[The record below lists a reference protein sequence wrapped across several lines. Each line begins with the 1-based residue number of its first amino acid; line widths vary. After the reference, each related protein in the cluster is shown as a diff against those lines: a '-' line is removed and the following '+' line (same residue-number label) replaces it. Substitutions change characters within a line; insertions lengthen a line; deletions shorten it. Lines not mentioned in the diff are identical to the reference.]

1 MRTQMTNAPF
11 NPSTADRAAAL
22 LQAST
27 ALLEVGETGIA
38 LAGLERADALQAGV
52 PQIKRAR
59 AIALAQLERPL
70 EAARALLEEL
80 ALSPDDGD
88 AFRTFLGMVDR
99 VPQIRAL
106 PDATFVRRLLRRMDD
121 AVERRFPGHG
131 HGATLQRAA
140 QHAALVMAHGPAF
153 ETAWAALGDD
163 ASREWMLELATLVAL
178 GDERVRLPFDQEG
191 LDEFLALAERQLLRQ
206 RDVVPAAA
214 SAAGEALHL
223 WDLSPI
229 GLPMRVYSG
238 AGALAGWSHLGQYD
252 LAREG
257 AHVGPRPGD
266 VAIECGAGIGDTSL
280 WLAHRVGPSGRVH
293 ALEGDPAARAQF
305 RQNLELNPALAGRI
319 ALEPVAP
326 ASASVDELLARRGID
341 RVDFLKLDAGGEEV
355 AALERAEDSLRRF
368 RPRLAVAVHHR
379 PENLGTVPAHIAS
392 LGLGYRVFL
401 GHYAPVAWE
410 TVVFAVA
417 D

>member
-1 MRTQMTNAPF
+1 MHVP
-11 NPSTADRAAAL
+11 PSDVSSADRAAVL

-27 ALLEVGETGIA
+27 ALLEVGETGLA
-38 LAGLERADALQAGV
+38 LAGLERADALQARE
-52 PQIKRAR
+52 PRIKRAR
-59 AIALAQLERPL
+59 AIALAQMERPL
-70 EAARALLEEL
+70 EAARALMEEL

-106 PDATFVRRLLRRMDD
+106 PQGSFVRRLLRRMDD
-121 AVERRFPGHG
+121 AVERRFSGDG

-140 QHAALVMAHGPAF
+140 LYAALVMGHGPAF
-153 ETAWAALGDD
+153 ETAWAILGDD
-163 ASREWMLELATLVAL
+163 ASRDWMLEVATLVAL
-178 GDERVRLPFDQEG
+178 GGERVRLPFDGEG
-191 LDEFLALAERQLLRQ
+191 LDEFLALAERQLLQR
-206 RDVVPAAA
+206 RDVVAAGD
-214 SAAGEALHL
+214 SPTGEALHL
-223 WDLSPI
+223 WDLSPV
-229 GLPMRVYSG
+229 GLPIRVETG
-238 AGALAGWSHLGQYD
+238 AGALAAWAHLGQYD

-266 VAIECGAGIGDTSL
+266 VAVEGGAGIGDASL
-280 WLAHRVGPSGRVH
+280 WLAYRVGAAGRVH
-293 ALEGDPAARAQF
+293 ALEDDPAAQARF
-305 RQNLELNPALAGRI
+305 RSNLERNPALAGRI
-319 ALEPVAP
+319 ALEPVSP
-326 ASASVDELLARRGID
+326 ATASLDELVARRGID
-341 RVDFLKLDAGGEEV
+341 RVDFLKLDAGGGEV
-355 AALERAEDSLRRF
+355 AALEGAEDSLRRF